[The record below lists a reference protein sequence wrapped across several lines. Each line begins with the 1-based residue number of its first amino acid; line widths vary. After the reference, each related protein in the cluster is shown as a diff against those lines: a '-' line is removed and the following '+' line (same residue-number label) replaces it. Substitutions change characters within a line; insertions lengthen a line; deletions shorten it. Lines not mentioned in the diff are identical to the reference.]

1 MKWNTGNL
9 REKNTNFQS
18 LTNPNR
24 NKKKNPK
31 LKQFKTNWLEPY
43 SSKL

>member
-24 NKKKNPK
+24 NKKNPK